1 MDRCS
6 YVTPVNRQRSIAH
19 AIMVRTPAT
28 ISAPLSSTVSEYEFL
43 KFFVMAAKAATHDSY
58 QQFNCAGTV
67 IH

>member
-1 MDRCS
+1 
-6 YVTPVNRQRSIAH
+6 
-19 AIMVRTPAT
+19 MVRTPAT